1 MFRRRSP
8 LGRHQSLQV
17 LVDACETDALKDWLA
32 ARQMQYELQRT
43 VAEAARV
50 ADAVARLHHVLQH
63 LR

>member
-1 MFRRRSP
+1 MFRRRP
-8 LGRHQSLQV
+8 PVCRHQSLQA
-17 LVDACETDALKDWLA
+17 LVDACETNALNDWLA

-50 ADAVARLHHVLQH
+50 ADAVARLDHVLQH